1 MSTIFAALF
10 AALFG
15 VAFCFYGYRVFMVM
29 LPIWGFFGG
38 FWLGAAGTAL
48 LLGSGFLGTVTGWVV
63 GFGVGLLGAIF
74 SYVFYLGG
82 VAWVAGSF
90 GAALGAGFMALLGFE
105 SGFLPFVVALSSG
118 LMVALLTLLLNIQ
131 RYVITAMTAIGGSKA
146 ILLAILLLLGRV
158 SLADLQATGNAIQPV
173 LQDSLFW
180 SLAWIIIGLI
190 GLTFQFR
197 AANRAYTFNKEQ
209 FSEAWG

>member
-1 MSTIFAALF
+1 MTTVIAALF

-15 VAFCFYGYRVFMVM
+15 AAFCFYGYRVFMVM

-48 LLGSGFLGTVTGWVV
+48 ILGTGFLATVTGWVV
-63 GFGVGLLGAIF
+63 GFGLGLVGAVF
-74 SYVFYLGG
+74 SYLFYLGG

-90 GAALGAGFMALLGFE
+90 GAALGAGLMALLGFE
-105 SGFLPFVVALSSG
+105 SGFLPFVVAASSG
-118 LMVALLTLLLNIQ
+118 LMVALLTLILNIQ
-131 RYVITAMTAIGGSKA
+131 RYVVIAISALGGAKA
-146 ILLAILLLLGRV
+146 ILLAVLLFLGRV

-180 SLAWIIIGLI
+180 SLAWIIIALV
-190 GLTFQFR
+190 GLTVQLR
-197 AANRAYTFNKEQ
+197 TNRNYTFNKEQ
-209 FSEAWG
+209 FQEAWG